1 MGENKW
7 RKLMCVYIFSR
18 KKFYTCVLLLL
29 ALGVVNAQRRIEV
42 TQLRSGAYHSNTGRF
57 ELTTEQIN
65 TEAVI
70 ETDLI
75 TVGTKKISLSAYSVE
90 QIGDMFTIRKWD
102 GRDSRGRSCYVF
114 LRQTHKRIN
123 DGSFVMLVYPDSVY
137 QYYFRRE

>member
-1 MGENKW
+1 
-7 RKLMCVYIFSR
+7 MCVYIFSR

-29 ALGVVNAQRRIEV
+29 ALSIGVVNAQRRIAV
-42 TQLRSGAYHSNTGRF
+42 SQLRSGAYYADTGRF

-70 ETDLI
+70 EMDLI
-75 TVGTKKISLSAYSVE
+75 TVGNKKISLSAYSEE
-90 QIGDMFTIRKWD
+90 QIADMFTIRRWD

-114 LRQTHKRIN
+114 LRQTRKTIN
-123 DGSFVMLVYPDSVY
+123 DGSFIMLVYPDSVY